1 MFSRKQTLVTIIDH
15 QINFKL
21 FYLGGPTAIIF
32 KISVFNCL
40 DKQCALLYTW
50 LYSPLLF
57 SPIHTT
63 CKRLRFLLNSLKHSR
78 NKRKEKGG
86 GRIFYLYTV
95 FFFKSIHQLAHIP
108 FYLIILCFRQSIR
121 LRIYTQ
127 HKISPKVAMQ

>member
-63 CKRLRFLLNSLKHSR
+63 CKRLRFLLNSLTVVIKE
-78 NKRKEKGG
+78 NKRG

-108 FYLIILCFRQSIR
+108 FYLIILCFRWSIR